1 MKKGFIKQK
10 SLSVMERLMNQ
21 SLTVKIS
28 VFIYLIVIILFL
40 ALLDAHLNGGCQ
52 RSTPNC

>member
-28 VFIYLIVIILFL
+28 VFIYLFIIV
-40 ALLDAHLNGGCQ
+40 
-52 RSTPNC
+52 

>member
-10 SLSVMERLMNQ
+10 SRSVMERLMNQ

-28 VFIYLIVIILFL
+28 VFIYLIVNFISDF
-40 ALLDAHLNGGCQ
+40 
-52 RSTPNC
+52 